1 MTTYTDQPTAVA
13 VDDVGVASSEMRR
26 RRRERTEPESEP
38 EALSGL
44 SDSDCECPLAPQLKR
59 LRLSEV
65 GPLSLL
71 VDVAAEGRG
80 DQDCCMAVDGTASR
94 AVHTLSPDTPP
105 MYYSEHISRMDDGN
119 FKVEDLPT
127 DLGRS
132 VQMQEDCKLEKANCA
147 QHTHAPF
154 SVSPSDLPMHPQQ
167 EATASGVNRPGTNR
181 PTQATLRAEIQRR
194 ALEEMQRYRQSLRNY
209 EVGLSVRPCDGF

>member
-1 MTTYTDQPTAVA
+1 MTTYSEQPAAV
-13 VDDVGVASSEMRR
+13 VIDDVGVASSEMRC

-38 EALSGL
+38 EALSGH

-59 LRLSEV
+59 LKLSEV
-65 GPLSLL
+65 NM
-71 VDVAAEGRG
+71 AAEGRG

-94 AVHTLSPDTPP
+94 AVRGLSPDMRPT
-105 MYYSEHISRMDDGN
+105 YYSEDILRMDDGS

-127 DLGRS
+127 DHGRS
-132 VQMQEDCKLEKANCA
+132 VQMQEDCELEKVRCA
-147 QHTHAPF
+147 QFSHAPF
-154 SVSPSDLPMHPQQ
+154 FASPSDLPMYPQQ
-167 EATASGVNRPGTNR
+167 EATALGVNRPGTNR

-209 EVGLSVRPCDGF
+209 EAGLSVRPCDGF